1 MIVIDASAL
10 AKYILKEPNWLE
22 VEEYLIE
29 AKSVDHIIKEVTN
42 AIWKAYVRKI
52 ISMQDAKKK
61 LNALQELIGTN
72 IILVNELEILE
83 KAMKISFKEKITVYD
98 SLYIAL
104 AEIEQ
109 KPLVT
114 SDEKQAKILKKRGGK
129 VYYIR

>member
-1 MIVIDASAL
+1 VIVIDASAL